1 MNEERGTDMNQSDHA
16 EAFSVQ
22 EAGSLVDMAVHEQ
35 RDQRIR
41 ISLTIVLAGV
51 VSFVVIDSFTNQ
63 YIHSLLVAFINWVK
77 ENPSLGVFAVI
88 WVYIIAT
95 VLFVPGSILTIG
107 TGYAF
112 GNAFE
117 STAKAVV
124 MASTVRASDHWTN
137 ANVVVHSS
145 FLKISFLQGRIHWRN
160 SGKHLRF
167 LVGSISVS
175 RLCPADGVAVQTV
188 SGDRSGP
195 REQRLEDHDF
205 AATFATYTLHCT
217 RLHVGSDKYIL
228 LGLFARI
235 GGNSSGNDYVL
246 FHGRN
251 RVIDFLWRRQRNHQ
265 NSVTGSWCHLCPG
278 RCPCGVLLFQ
288 NGAGHGKWGG

>member
-124 MASTVRASDHWTN
+124 MASTVRASDH
-137 ANVVVHSS
+137 
-145 FLKISFLQGRIHWRN
+145 
-160 SGKHLRF
+160 
-167 LVGSISVS
+167 
-175 RLCPADGVAVQTV
+175 
-188 SGDRSGP
+188 
-195 REQRLEDHDF
+195 
-205 AATFATYTLHCT
+205 
-217 RLHVGSDKYIL
+217 
-228 LGLFARI
+228 
-235 GGNSSGNDYVL
+235 
-246 FHGRN
+246 
-251 RVIDFLWRRQRNHQ
+251 
-265 NSVTGSWCHLCPG
+265 
-278 RCPCGVLLFQ
+278 
-288 NGAGHGKWGG
+288 